1 MRPTINAVIKN
12 KDKTD
17 LFPMYGTIFFFC
29 SRLAPVIAKRRSPK
43 IVEQYREIGGGS
55 PIKKW
60 TTLQGQGMVEILDRI
75 CPESGIF
82 VMNNLDK

>member
-1 MRPTINAVIKN
+1 M
-12 KDKTD
+12 
-17 LFPMYGTIFFFC
+17 
-29 SRLAPVIAKRRSPK
+29 IAKRRSPK

-75 CPESGIF
+75 SPETGIRRD
-82 VMNNLDK
+82 NHDKVG